1 MNIIFMG
8 TPDFAAESLK
18 AIIEKGHN
26 IMAVVTNPDRPK
38 GRGMKMVSSP
48 VKEFAISKNLKIYQ
62 PEKVRNNVEFIEEI
76 KALQPD
82 VICVVAYGKILPK
95 EILDIPRLGCINV
108 HGSLLPHHRGGA
120 PIQRAIINGDKKT
133 GVTIMEMVKKMDAG
147 RMYASS
153 EIPILDS
160 DNNSSLFEKLAIIGK
175 NLLMENIEDI
185 YNGKNEGIMQNEEEA
200 TISPNIAPEE
210 EKINFNIDARKVFN
224 LIRGLSDEPGAY
236 CEYNGQRIKIYKA
249 SIEKNDSDASPGTII
264 NIKKSLIVKCKTD
277 AISILELQIPGKK
290 RMNVKDFLNGQKRLN
305 LNDII
310 I

>member
-1 MNIIFMG
+1 MKIIFMG
-8 TPDFAAESLK
+8 TPNFAVPSLEALNEKYEVVLVVSQPAKPEGRKGILKNPPVALK
-18 AIIEKGHN
+18 ALELGIQL
-26 IMAVVTNPDRPK
+26 
-38 GRGMKMVSSP
+38 
-48 VKEFAISKNLKIYQ
+48 FQ
-62 PEKVRNNVEFIEEI
+62 PEHIKNEYEYFKNI
-76 KALQPD
+76 KAD
-82 VICVVAYGKILPK
+82 MIVTAAYGQFIPTKILNLYK
-95 EILDIPRLGCINV
+95 KCINV

-160 DNNSSLFEKLAIIGK
+160 DNNSLLFEKLAIIGK

-290 RMNVKDFLNGQKRLN
+290 RMNVKDFLNGQKLLN

>member
-1 MNIIFMG
+1 MKIIFMG
-8 TPDFAAESLK
+8 TPNFAVPSLEALNEKYEVVLVVSQPAKPEGRKGILKNPPVALK
-18 AIIEKGHN
+18 ALELGIQL
-26 IMAVVTNPDRPK
+26 
-38 GRGMKMVSSP
+38 
-48 VKEFAISKNLKIYQ
+48 FQ
-62 PEKVRNNVEFIEEI
+62 PEHIKNEYEYFKNI
-76 KALQPD
+76 KAD
-82 VICVVAYGKILPK
+82 MIVTAAYGQFIPTKILNLYK
-95 EILDIPRLGCINV
+95 KCINV

-185 YNGKNEGIMQNEEEA
+185 YNGKNEGIMQNEEED

-290 RMNVKDFLNGQKRLN
+290 RMNVKDFLNGQKLLN

>member
-1 MNIIFMG
+1 MKIIFMG
-8 TPDFAAESLK
+8 TPNFAVPSLEALNEKYEVVLVVSQPAKPEGRKGILKNPPVALK
-18 AIIEKGHN
+18 ALELGIQL
-26 IMAVVTNPDRPK
+26 
-38 GRGMKMVSSP
+38 
-48 VKEFAISKNLKIYQ
+48 FQ
-62 PEKVRNNVEFIEEI
+62 PEHIKNEYEYFKNI
-76 KALQPD
+76 KAD
-82 VICVVAYGKILPK
+82 MIVTAAYGQFIPTKILNLYK
-95 EILDIPRLGCINV
+95 KCINV

-249 SIEKNDSDASPGTII
+249 SIEKKDSDASPGTII

-290 RMNVKDFLNGQKRLN
+290 RMNVKDFLNGQKLLN

>member
-1 MNIIFMG
+1 MKNIFMG
-8 TPDFAAESLK
+8 TPNFAVPSLEALNEKYEVVLVVSQPAKPEGRKGILKNPPVALK
-18 AIIEKGHN
+18 ALELGIQL
-26 IMAVVTNPDRPK
+26 
-38 GRGMKMVSSP
+38 
-48 VKEFAISKNLKIYQ
+48 FQ
-62 PEKVRNNVEFIEEI
+62 PEHIKNEYEYFKNI
-76 KALQPD
+76 KAD
-82 VICVVAYGKILPK
+82 MIVTAAYGQFIPTKILNLYK
-95 EILDIPRLGCINV
+95 KCINV

-185 YNGKNEGIMQNEEEA
+185 YNCKNEGIMQNEEEA

-290 RMNVKDFLNGQKRLN
+290 RMNVKDFLNGQKLLN

>member
-1 MNIIFMG
+1 MKIIFMG
-8 TPDFAAESLK
+8 TPNFAVPSLEALNEKYEVVLVVSQPAKPEGRKGILKNPPVALK
-18 AIIEKGHN
+18 ALELGIQL
-26 IMAVVTNPDRPK
+26 
-38 GRGMKMVSSP
+38 
-48 VKEFAISKNLKIYQ
+48 FQ
-62 PEKVRNNVEFIEEI
+62 PEHLKNEYEYFKNI
-76 KALQPD
+76 KAD
-82 VICVVAYGKILPK
+82 MIVTAAYGQFIPTKILNLYK
-95 EILDIPRLGCINV
+95 KCINV

-236 CEYNGQRIKIYKA
+236 CEYNGQRIKIYKS
-249 SIEKNDSDASPGTII
+249 SIEKNDSDAAPGTII

-290 RMNVKDFLNGQKRLN
+290 RMNVKDFLNGQKLLN

>member
-1 MNIIFMG
+1 MG
-8 TPDFAAESLK
+8 TPNFAVPSLEALNEKYEVLLVVSQPAKPEGRKGILKNPPVALK
-18 AIIEKGHN
+18 ALELGIQL
-26 IMAVVTNPDRPK
+26 
-38 GRGMKMVSSP
+38 
-48 VKEFAISKNLKIYQ
+48 FQ
-62 PEKVRNNVEFIEEI
+62 PEHIKNEYEYFKNI
-76 KALQPD
+76 KAD
-82 VICVVAYGKILPK
+82 MIVTAAYGQFIPTKILNLYK
-95 EILDIPRLGCINV
+95 KCINV

-236 CEYNGQRIKIYKA
+236 CEYNGQRIKIYKS
-249 SIEKNDSDASPGTII
+249 SIEKNDSDAAPGTII

-290 RMNVKDFLNGQKRLN
+290 RMNVKDFLNGQKLLN

>member
-1 MNIIFMG
+1 MKIIFMG
-8 TPDFAAESLK
+8 TPNFAVPSLEALNEKYEVVLDVSQPAKPEGRKGILKNPPVALK
-18 AIIEKGHN
+18 ALELGIQL
-26 IMAVVTNPDRPK
+26 
-38 GRGMKMVSSP
+38 
-48 VKEFAISKNLKIYQ
+48 FQ
-62 PEKVRNNVEFIEEI
+62 PEHIKNEYEYFKNI
-76 KALQPD
+76 KAD
-82 VICVVAYGKILPK
+82 MIVTAAYGQFIPTKILNLYK
-95 EILDIPRLGCINV
+95 KCINV

-290 RMNVKDFLNGQKRLN
+290 RMNVKDFLNGQKLLN

>member
-1 MNIIFMG
+1 MKIIFMG
-8 TPDFAAESLK
+8 TPNFAVPSLEALNEKYEVVLVVSQPAKPEGRKGILKNPPVALK
-18 AIIEKGHN
+18 ALELGIQLI
-26 IMAVVTNPDRPK
+26 
-38 GRGMKMVSSP
+38 
-48 VKEFAISKNLKIYQ
+48 Q
-62 PEKVRNNVEFIEEI
+62 PEHIKNEYEYFKNI
-76 KALQPD
+76 KAD
-82 VICVVAYGKILPK
+82 MIVTAAYGQFIPTKILNLYK
-95 EILDIPRLGCINV
+95 KCINV

-290 RMNVKDFLNGQKRLN
+290 RMNVKDFLNGQKLLN

>member
-1 MNIIFMG
+1 MKIIFMG
-8 TPDFAAESLK
+8 TPNFAVPSLEALNEKYEVVLVVSQPAKPEGRKGILKNPPVALK
-18 AIIEKGHN
+18 ALELGIQL
-26 IMAVVTNPDRPK
+26 
-38 GRGMKMVSSP
+38 
-48 VKEFAISKNLKIYQ
+48 FQ
-62 PEKVRNNVEFIEEI
+62 PEHIKNEYEYFKNI
-76 KALQPD
+76 KAD
-82 VICVVAYGKILPK
+82 MIVTAAYGQFIPTKILNLYK
-95 EILDIPRLGCINV
+95 KCINV

-147 RMYASS
+147 MMYASS

-290 RMNVKDFLNGQKRLN
+290 RMNVKDFLNGQKLLN

>member
-1 MNIIFMG
+1 MKIIFMG
-8 TPDFAAESLK
+8 TPDFAVPSLEALNEKYEVVLVVSQPAKPEGRKGILKNPPVALK
-18 AIIEKGHN
+18 ALELGIQL
-26 IMAVVTNPDRPK
+26 
-38 GRGMKMVSSP
+38 
-48 VKEFAISKNLKIYQ
+48 FQ
-62 PEKVRNNVEFIEEI
+62 PEHI
-76 KALQPD
+76 KNEYEYFKNIQAD
-82 VICVVAYGKILPK
+82 MIVTAAYGQFIPTKILNLYK
-95 EILDIPRLGCINV
+95 KCINV

-264 NIKKSLIVKCKTD
+264 NIKKSLVIKCKTD

-290 RMNVKDFLNGQKRLN
+290 RMNVKDFLNGQKLLK

>member
-1 MNIIFMG
+1 MKIIFMG
-8 TPDFAAESLK
+8 TPDFAVPSLEALNEKYEVVLVVSQPAKSEGRKGILKNPPVALK
-18 AIIEKGHN
+18 ALELGIQL
-26 IMAVVTNPDRPK
+26 
-38 GRGMKMVSSP
+38 
-48 VKEFAISKNLKIYQ
+48 FQ
-62 PEKVRNNVEFIEEI
+62 PEHI
-76 KALQPD
+76 KNEYEYFKNIQAD
-82 VICVVAYGKILPK
+82 MIVTAAYGQFIPTKILNLYK
-95 EILDIPRLGCINV
+95 KCINV

-264 NIKKSLIVKCKTD
+264 NIKKSLVVKCKTD

-290 RMNVKDFLNGQKRLN
+290 RMNVKDFLNGQKLLK

>member
-1 MNIIFMG
+1 MKIIFMG
-8 TPDFAAESLK
+8 TPNFAVPSLEALNEKYEVVLVVSQPAKPEGRKGILKNPPVALK
-18 AIIEKGHN
+18 ALELGIQL
-26 IMAVVTNPDRPK
+26 
-38 GRGMKMVSSP
+38 
-48 VKEFAISKNLKIYQ
+48 FQ
-62 PEKVRNNVEFIEEI
+62 PEHIKNEYEYFKNI
-76 KALQPD
+76 KAD
-82 VICVVAYGKILPK
+82 MIVTAAYGQFIPTKILNLYK
-95 EILDIPRLGCINV
+95 KCINV

-277 AISILELQIPGKK
+277 AISILELQLPGKK
-290 RMNVKDFLNGQKRLN
+290 RMNVKDFLNGQKLLN

>member
-1 MNIIFMG
+1 MG
-8 TPDFAAESLK
+8 TPNFAVPSLEALNEKYEVVLVVSQPAKPEGRKGILKNPPVALK
-18 AIIEKGHN
+18 ALELGIQL
-26 IMAVVTNPDRPK
+26 
-38 GRGMKMVSSP
+38 
-48 VKEFAISKNLKIYQ
+48 FQ
-62 PEKVRNNVEFIEEI
+62 PEHIKNEYEYFKNI
-76 KALQPD
+76 KAD
-82 VICVVAYGKILPK
+82 MIVTAAYGQFIPTKILNLYK
-95 EILDIPRLGCINV
+95 KCINV

-120 PIQRAIINGDKKT
+120 PIQRAIINGDEKT

-290 RMNVKDFLNGQKRLN
+290 RMNVKDFLNGQKLLN

>member
-1 MNIIFMG
+1 MKIIFMG
-8 TPDFAAESLK
+8 TPNFAVPSLEALNEKYEVVLVVSQPAKPEGRKGILKNPPVALK
-18 AIIEKGHN
+18 ALELGIQL
-26 IMAVVTNPDRPK
+26 
-38 GRGMKMVSSP
+38 
-48 VKEFAISKNLKIYQ
+48 FQ
-62 PEKVRNNVEFIEEI
+62 PEHIKNEYEYFKNI
-76 KALQPD
+76 KAD
-82 VICVVAYGKILPK
+82 MIVTAAYGQFIPTKILNLYK
-95 EILDIPRLGCINV
+95 KCINV

-120 PIQRAIINGDKKT
+120 PIQRAIINGDNKT

-160 DNNSSLFEKLAIIGK
+160 DNNSSLFEKLAILGK

-210 EKINFNIDARKVFN
+210 EKISFNIDARKVFN

-290 RMNVKDFLNGQKRLN
+290 RMNVKDFLNGQKLLN

>member
-1 MNIIFMG
+1 MKIIFMG
-8 TPDFAAESLK
+8 TPNFAVPSLEALNEKYEVVLVVSQPVKPEGRKGILKNPPVALK
-18 AIIEKGHN
+18 ALELGIQL
-26 IMAVVTNPDRPK
+26 
-38 GRGMKMVSSP
+38 
-48 VKEFAISKNLKIYQ
+48 FQ
-62 PEKVRNNVEFIEEI
+62 PEHIKNEYEYFKNI
-76 KALQPD
+76 KAD
-82 VICVVAYGKILPK
+82 MIVTAAYGQFIPTKILNLYK
-95 EILDIPRLGCINV
+95 KCINV

-290 RMNVKDFLNGQKRLN
+290 RMNVKDFLNGQKLLN

>member
-1 MNIIFMG
+1 MKIIFMG
-8 TPDFAAESLK
+8 TPNFAIPSLEALNEKYEVVLVVSQPAKPEGRKGILKNPPVALK
-18 AIIEKGHN
+18 ALELGIQL
-26 IMAVVTNPDRPK
+26 
-38 GRGMKMVSSP
+38 
-48 VKEFAISKNLKIYQ
+48 FQ
-62 PEKVRNNVEFIEEI
+62 PEHIKNEYEYFKNI
-76 KALQPD
+76 KAD
-82 VICVVAYGKILPK
+82 MIVTAAYGQFIPTKILNLYK
-95 EILDIPRLGCINV
+95 KCINV

-290 RMNVKDFLNGQKRLN
+290 RMNVKDFLNGQKLLN

>member
-1 MNIIFMG
+1 MKIIFMG
-8 TPDFAAESLK
+8 TPNFAVPSLEALNEKYEVVLVVSQPAKPEGRKGILKNPPVALK
-18 AIIEKGHN
+18 ALELGIQL
-26 IMAVVTNPDRPK
+26 
-38 GRGMKMVSSP
+38 
-48 VKEFAISKNLKIYQ
+48 FQ
-62 PEKVRNNVEFIEEI
+62 PEHIKNEYEYFKNI
-76 KALQPD
+76 KAD
-82 VICVVAYGKILPK
+82 MIVTAAYGQFIPTKILNLYK
-95 EILDIPRLGCINV
+95 KCINV

-249 SIEKNDSDASPGTII
+249 SIEKNDSDALPGTII

-290 RMNVKDFLNGQKRLN
+290 RMNVKDFLNGQKLLN

>member
-1 MNIIFMG
+1 MKIIFMG
-8 TPDFAAESLK
+8 TPNFAVPSLEALNEKYEVVLVVSQPAKPEGRKGILKNPPVALK
-18 AIIEKGHN
+18 ALELGIQL
-26 IMAVVTNPDRPK
+26 
-38 GRGMKMVSSP
+38 
-48 VKEFAISKNLKIYQ
+48 FQ
-62 PEKVRNNVEFIEEI
+62 PEHIKNEYECFKNI
-76 KALQPD
+76 KAD
-82 VICVVAYGKILPK
+82 MIVTAAYGQFIPTKILNLYK
-95 EILDIPRLGCINV
+95 KCINV

-290 RMNVKDFLNGQKRLN
+290 RMNVKDFLNGQKLLN

>member
-1 MNIIFMG
+1 MKIIFMG
-8 TPDFAAESLK
+8 TPNFAVPSLEALNEKYEVVLVVSQPAKPEGRKGILKNPPVALK
-18 AIIEKGHN
+18 ALELGIQL
-26 IMAVVTNPDRPK
+26 
-38 GRGMKMVSSP
+38 
-48 VKEFAISKNLKIYQ
+48 FQ
-62 PEKVRNNVEFIEEI
+62 PEHIKNEYEYFKNI
-76 KALQPD
+76 KAD
-82 VICVVAYGKILPK
+82 MIVTAAYGQFIPTKILNLYK
-95 EILDIPRLGCINV
+95 KCINV

-200 TISPNIAPEE
+200 TISPNIATEE

-290 RMNVKDFLNGQKRLN
+290 RMNVKDFLNGQKLLN

>member
-1 MNIIFMG
+1 MKIIFMG
-8 TPDFAAESLK
+8 TPNFAVPSLEALNEKYEVVLVVSQPAKPEGRKGILKNPPVALK
-18 AIIEKGHN
+18 ALELGIQL
-26 IMAVVTNPDRPK
+26 
-38 GRGMKMVSSP
+38 
-48 VKEFAISKNLKIYQ
+48 FQ
-62 PEKVRNNVEFIEEI
+62 PEHIKNEYEYFKNI
-76 KALQPD
+76 KAD
-82 VICVVAYGKILPK
+82 MIVTAAYGQFIPTKILNLYK
-95 EILDIPRLGCINV
+95 KCINV

-160 DNNSSLFEKLAIIGK
+160 DNNLSLFEKLAIIGK

-249 SIEKNDSDASPGTII
+249 SIEKNDSDAAPGTII

-290 RMNVKDFLNGQKRLN
+290 RMNVKDFLNGQKLLN

>member
-1 MNIIFMG
+1 MKIIFMG
-8 TPDFAAESLK
+8 TPNFAVPSLEALNEKYEVVLVVSQPAKPEGRKGILKNPPVALK
-18 AIIEKGHN
+18 ALELGIQL
-26 IMAVVTNPDRPK
+26 
-38 GRGMKMVSSP
+38 
-48 VKEFAISKNLKIYQ
+48 FQ
-62 PEKVRNNVEFIEEI
+62 PEHIKNEYEYFKNI
-76 KALQPD
+76 KAD
-82 VICVVAYGKILPK
+82 MIVTAAYGQFIPTKILNLYK
-95 EILDIPRLGCINV
+95 KCINV

-290 RMNVKDFLNGQKRLN
+290 RMNVKDFLNGQKLLN
-305 LNDII
+305 LNYII

>member
-1 MNIIFMG
+1 MKIIFMG
-8 TPDFAAESLK
+8 TPNFAVPSLEALNEKYEVVLVVSQPAKPEGRKGILKNPPVVLK
-18 AIIEKGHN
+18 ALELG
-26 IMAVVTNPDRPK
+26 TQL
-38 GRGMKMVSSP
+38 
-48 VKEFAISKNLKIYQ
+48 FQ
-62 PEKVRNNVEFIEEI
+62 PEHIKNEYEYFKNI
-76 KALQPD
+76 KAD
-82 VICVVAYGKILPK
+82 MIVTAAYGQFIPTKILNLYK
-95 EILDIPRLGCINV
+95 KCINV

-290 RMNVKDFLNGQKRLN
+290 RMNVKDFLNGQKLLN

>member
-1 MNIIFMG
+1 MKIIFMG
-8 TPDFAAESLK
+8 TPDFAVPSLEALNEKYEVVLVVSQPAKPEGRKGILKNPPVALK
-18 AIIEKGHN
+18 ALELGIQL
-26 IMAVVTNPDRPK
+26 
-38 GRGMKMVSSP
+38 
-48 VKEFAISKNLKIYQ
+48 FQ
-62 PEKVRNNVEFIEEI
+62 PEHI
-76 KALQPD
+76 KNEYEYFKNIQAD
-82 VICVVAYGKILPK
+82 MIVTAAYGQFIPTKILNLYK
-95 EILDIPRLGCINV
+95 KCINV

-120 PIQRAIINGDKKT
+120 PIQRAIINGDNKT

-147 RMYASS
+147 RMYAST

-264 NIKKSLIVKCKTD
+264 NIKKSLVVKCKTD

-290 RMNVKDFLNGQKRLN
+290 RMNVKDFLNGQKLLN

>member
-1 MNIIFMG
+1 MKIIFMG
-8 TPDFAAESLK
+8 TPNFAVPSLEALNEKYEVVLVVSQPAKHEGRKGILKNPPVALK
-18 AIIEKGHN
+18 ALELGIQL
-26 IMAVVTNPDRPK
+26 
-38 GRGMKMVSSP
+38 
-48 VKEFAISKNLKIYQ
+48 FQ
-62 PEKVRNNVEFIEEI
+62 PEHIKNEYEYFKNI
-76 KALQPD
+76 KAD
-82 VICVVAYGKILPK
+82 MIVTAAYGQFIPTKILNLYK
-95 EILDIPRLGCINV
+95 KCINV

-290 RMNVKDFLNGQKRLN
+290 RMNVKDFLNGQKLLN

>member
-1 MNIIFMG
+1 MKIIFMG
-8 TPDFAAESLK
+8 TPNFAVPSLEALNEKYEVVLVVSQPAKPEGRKGILKNPPVALK
-18 AIIEKGHN
+18 ALELGIQL
-26 IMAVVTNPDRPK
+26 
-38 GRGMKMVSSP
+38 
-48 VKEFAISKNLKIYQ
+48 FQ
-62 PEKVRNNVEFIEEI
+62 PEHIKNEYEYFKNI
-76 KALQPD
+76 KAD
-82 VICVVAYGKILPK
+82 MIVTAAYGQFIPTKILNLYK
-95 EILDIPRLGCINV
+95 KCINV

-153 EIPILDS
+153 EILILDS

-290 RMNVKDFLNGQKRLN
+290 RMNVKDFLNGQKLLN

>member
-1 MNIIFMG
+1 MKIIFMG
-8 TPDFAAESLK
+8 TPNFAVPSLEALNEKYEVVLVVSQPAKPEGRKGILKNPPVALK
-18 AIIEKGHN
+18 ALELGIQL
-26 IMAVVTNPDRPK
+26 
-38 GRGMKMVSSP
+38 
-48 VKEFAISKNLKIYQ
+48 FQ
-62 PEKVRNNVEFIEEI
+62 PEHIKNEYEYFKNI
-76 KALQPD
+76 KAD
-82 VICVVAYGKILPK
+82 MIVTAAYGQFIPTKILNLYK
-95 EILDIPRLGCINV
+95 KCINV

-147 RMYASS
+147 RMYVSS

-264 NIKKSLIVKCKTD
+264 NIKKSLVVKCKTD

-290 RMNVKDFLNGQKRLN
+290 RMNVKDFLNGQKLLK

>member
-1 MNIIFMG
+1 MKIIFMG
-8 TPDFAAESLK
+8 TPNFAVPSLEALNEKYEVVLAVSQPAKTEGRKGILKNPPVALK
-18 AIIEKGHN
+18 ALELGIQL
-26 IMAVVTNPDRPK
+26 
-38 GRGMKMVSSP
+38 
-48 VKEFAISKNLKIYQ
+48 FQ
-62 PEKVRNNVEFIEEI
+62 PEHIKNEYEYFKNI
-76 KALQPD
+76 KAD
-82 VICVVAYGKILPK
+82 MIVTAAYGQFIPTKILNLYK
-95 EILDIPRLGCINV
+95 KCINV

-277 AISILELQIPGKK
+277 AISILELQIAGKK
-290 RMNVKDFLNGQKRLN
+290 RMNVKDFLNGQKLLN

>member
-1 MNIIFMG
+1 MI
-8 TPDFAAESLK
+8 
-18 AIIEKGHN
+18 
-26 IMAVVTNPDRPK
+26 VT
-38 GRGMKMVSSP
+38 
-48 VKEFAISKNLKIYQ
+48 A
-62 PEKVRNNVEFIEEI
+62 
-76 KALQPD
+76 
-82 VICVVAYGKILPK
+82 AYGQFIPTKILNLYK
-95 EILDIPRLGCINV
+95 KCINV

-290 RMNVKDFLNGQKRLN
+290 RMNVKDFLNGQKLLN

>member
-1 MNIIFMG
+1 MKIIFMG
-8 TPDFAAESLK
+8 TPNFAVPSLEALNEKYEVVLVVSQPAKPEGRKGILKNPPVALK
-18 AIIEKGHN
+18 ALELGIQL
-26 IMAVVTNPDRPK
+26 
-38 GRGMKMVSSP
+38 
-48 VKEFAISKNLKIYQ
+48 FQ
-62 PEKVRNNVEFIEEI
+62 PEHIKNEYEYFKNI
-76 KALQPD
+76 KAD
-82 VICVVAYGKILPK
+82 MIVTAAYGQFIPTKILNLYNK
-95 EILDIPRLGCINV
+95 CINV

-290 RMNVKDFLNGQKRLN
+290 RMNVKDFLNGQKLLN

>member
-1 MNIIFMG
+1 MKIIFMG
-8 TPDFAAESLK
+8 TPNFAVPSLEALNEKYEVVLVVSQPAKPEGRKGILKNPPVALK
-18 AIIEKGHN
+18 ALELGIQL
-26 IMAVVTNPDRPK
+26 
-38 GRGMKMVSSP
+38 
-48 VKEFAISKNLKIYQ
+48 FQ
-62 PEKVRNNVEFIEEI
+62 PEHIKNEYEYFKNI
-76 KALQPD
+76 KAD
-82 VICVVAYGKILPK
+82 MIVTAAYGQFIPTKILNLYK
-95 EILDIPRLGCINV
+95 KCINV

-264 NIKKSLIVKCKTD
+264 NIKKSLIVKCKMD

-290 RMNVKDFLNGQKRLN
+290 RMNVKDFLNGQKLLN

>member
-1 MNIIFMG
+1 MKIIFMG
-8 TPDFAAESLK
+8 TPDFAVPSLEALNEKYEVVLVVSQPAKPEGRKGILKNPPVALK
-18 AIIEKGHN
+18 ALELGIQL
-26 IMAVVTNPDRPK
+26 
-38 GRGMKMVSSP
+38 
-48 VKEFAISKNLKIYQ
+48 FQ
-62 PEKVRNNVEFIEEI
+62 PEHI
-76 KALQPD
+76 KNEYEYFKNIQAD
-82 VICVVAYGKILPK
+82 MIVTAAYGQFIPTRILNLYK
-95 EILDIPRLGCINV
+95 KCINV

-264 NIKKSLIVKCKTD
+264 NIKKSLVVKCKTD

-290 RMNVKDFLNGQKRLN
+290 RMNVKDFLNGQKLLK

>member
-1 MNIIFMG
+1 MKIIFMG
-8 TPDFAAESLK
+8 TPNFAVPSLEALNEKYEVVLVVSQPAKPEGRKGILKNPPVALK
-18 AIIEKGHN
+18 ALELGIQL
-26 IMAVVTNPDRPK
+26 
-38 GRGMKMVSSP
+38 
-48 VKEFAISKNLKIYQ
+48 FQ
-62 PEKVRNNVEFIEEI
+62 PEHIKNEYEYFKNI
-76 KALQPD
+76 KAD
-82 VICVVAYGKILPK
+82 MIVTAAYGQFIPTKILNLYK
-95 EILDIPRLGCINV
+95 KCINV

-175 NLLMENIEDI
+175 NLLIENIEDI
-185 YNGKNEGIMQNEEEA
+185 YNSKNEGIMQNEEEA

-290 RMNVKDFLNGQKRLN
+290 RMNVKDFLNGQKLLN

>member
-1 MNIIFMG
+1 MKIIFMG
-8 TPDFAAESLK
+8 TPNFAVPSLEALNEKYEVVLVVSQPAKPEGRKGILKNPPVALK
-18 AIIEKGHN
+18 ALELGIQL
-26 IMAVVTNPDRPK
+26 
-38 GRGMKMVSSP
+38 
-48 VKEFAISKNLKIYQ
+48 FQ
-62 PEKVRNNVEFIEEI
+62 PEHIKNEYEYFKNI
-76 KALQPD
+76 KAD
-82 VICVVAYGKILPK
+82 MIVTAAYGQFIPTKILNLYK
-95 EILDIPRLGCINV
+95 KCINV

-120 PIQRAIINGDKKT
+120 PIQRAIINGDKTT

-290 RMNVKDFLNGQKRLN
+290 RMNVKDFLNGQKLLN

>member
-1 MNIIFMG
+1 MKIIFMG
-8 TPDFAAESLK
+8 TPNFAVPSLEALIEKYEVVLVVSQPAKPEGRKGILKNPPVALK
-18 AIIEKGHN
+18 ALELGIQL
-26 IMAVVTNPDRPK
+26 
-38 GRGMKMVSSP
+38 
-48 VKEFAISKNLKIYQ
+48 FQ
-62 PEKVRNNVEFIEEI
+62 PEHIKNEYEYFKNI
-76 KALQPD
+76 KAD
-82 VICVVAYGKILPK
+82 MIVTAAYGQFIPTKILNLYK
-95 EILDIPRLGCINV
+95 KCINV

-290 RMNVKDFLNGQKRLN
+290 RMNVKDFLNGQKLLN

>member
-1 MNIIFMG
+1 MKIVFMG
-8 TPDFAAESLK
+8 TPDFAKESLK
-18 AIIEKGHN
+18 AVYNDGHE
-26 IMAVVTNPDRPK
+26 ILAVVTNPDRPK
-38 GRGMKMVSSP
+38 GRGMKLMASP
-48 VKEFAISKNLKIYQ
+48 VKEFAIEKKLKIYQ
-62 PEKVRNNVEFIEEI
+62 PEKIRGNLEFLDEVR
-76 KALQPD
+76 KLKPD
-82 VICVVAYGKILPK
+82 VICVVAYGKILPQ
-95 EILDIPRLGCINV
+95 EILEIPKLGCINV

-147 RMYASS
+147 SMYASS

-290 RMNVKDFLNGQKRLN
+290 RMNVKDFLNGQKLLN

>member
-1 MNIIFMG
+1 MKIIFMG
-8 TPDFAAESLK
+8 TPNFAVPSLEALNEKYEVVLVVSQPAKPEGRKGILKNPPVALK
-18 AIIEKGHN
+18 ALELGIQL
-26 IMAVVTNPDRPK
+26 
-38 GRGMKMVSSP
+38 
-48 VKEFAISKNLKIYQ
+48 FQ
-62 PEKVRNNVEFIEEI
+62 PEHIKNEYEYFKNI
-76 KALQPD
+76 KAD
-82 VICVVAYGKILPK
+82 MIVTAAYGQFIPTKILNLYK
-95 EILDIPRLGCINV
+95 KCINV

-185 YNGKNEGIMQNEEEA
+185 YNGKNEGIMQNEEET

-249 SIEKNDSDASPGTII
+249 SIEKNDSDAAPGTII

-290 RMNVKDFLNGQKRLN
+290 RMNVKDFLNGQKLLN

>member
-1 MNIIFMG
+1 MKIIFMG
-8 TPDFAAESLK
+8 TPNFAVPSLEALNEKYEVVLVVSQPAKPEGRKGILKNPPVALK
-18 AIIEKGHN
+18 ALELGIQL
-26 IMAVVTNPDRPK
+26 
-38 GRGMKMVSSP
+38 
-48 VKEFAISKNLKIYQ
+48 FQ
-62 PEKVRNNVEFIEEI
+62 PEHIKNEYEYFKNI
-76 KALQPD
+76 KAD
-82 VICVVAYGKILPK
+82 MIVTAAYGQFIPTKILNLYK
-95 EILDIPRLGCINV
+95 KCINV

-290 RMNVKDFLNGQKRLN
+290 RMSVKDFLNGQKLLN